1 MGSSVSKSVSKSSIL
16 KRTARDRIDNDI
28 DRLIEFSHYIH
39 SHPELDGKERLA
51 SRELG
56 NLLLERGFSVEF
68 GAYGLET
75 AIKGEVG
82 EGAPNIAI
90 CAEYD
95 ALPVVGHACG
105 HNIISAATLGAAW
118 ALAGAVEEL
127 GCKITILGTPSEE
140 GGGGKV
146 IMLERG
152 AFQGMAAAMMIHP
165 WPEDRLYPKCL
176 AVDHFRVHYHG
187 REAHASAAP
196 HEGIN
201 AADALVVAQVAI
213 GLLRQSFTGNEQIH
227 GIVEKGGDAPNIIP
241 SHTTA
246 RYMVRAST
254 IEELRILREKVDRC
268 FEAGA
273 VATGSDLE
281 IEMLSPTY
289 SELRTDPILIRLW
302 ESNATALGRD
312 YSKDANGEPPP
323 VFSTDMG
330 NVSLAVPS
338 IHPLVRIDSNGASN
352 HQPAFALACASET
365 ASRAIYDSAV
375 AMAWTVI
382 DFVDQ
387 IRNSNPAN

>member
-1 MGSSVSKSVSKSSIL
+1 MEPSAL
-16 KRTARDRIDNDI
+16 KQLARQQVDDDI
-28 DRLIEFSHYIH
+28 DRLVEFSRYVH
-39 SHPELDGKERLA
+39 SHPELDGEERLA

-56 NLLLERGFSVEF
+56 NLLAERRFDVEV

-75 AIKGEVG
+75 AVKGVAG
-82 EGAPNIAI
+82 KGASNIAL

-105 HNIISAATLGAAW
+105 HNIISAAALGAAW
-118 ALAGAVEEL
+118 ALAGVIEEL
-127 GCKITILGTPSEE
+127 GCRITVLGTPSEE
-140 GGGGKV
+140 GGGGKIV
-146 IMLERG
+146 MLERG
-152 AFQGMAAAMMIHP
+152 AFQDVDAAMMVHP

-176 AVDHFRVHYHG
+176 AVDHFRVHYYG

-196 HEGIN
+196 DKGIN

-213 GLLRQSFTGNEQIH
+213 GLLRQSLTSDEQVH

-254 IEELRILREKVDRC
+254 IDRLHILREKIDRC

-273 VATGSDLE
+273 IATGSRLE
-281 IEMLSPTY
+281 IEMLAPTY
-289 SELRTDPILIRLW
+289 SELRTDPTLIRLW
-302 ESNATALGRD
+302 EVNATALGRD
-312 YSKDANGEPPP
+312 YSRDTNGEPPP

-338 IHPLVRIDSNGASN
+338 IHPLVGIDSEGASN
-352 HQPAFALACASET
+352 HQPAFARACIGET
-365 ASRAIYDSAV
+365 ATRAIYDSAV

-382 DFVDQ
+382 DFVRGMQD
-387 IRNSNPAN
+387 SEG